1 MKHSI
6 ILLAAGLAM
15 LIGSAAQANNQD
27 RAIQQCK
34 QSIRDAYGV
43 SNFRNV
49 FAERIGHKR
58 FRVYGKIRNRGR
70 SYPFS
75 CGVKRGWVQ
84 SYNYDGPHK
93 NYDDEYYYD
102 NDSRNDRHDKKA
114 RNIAIG
120 VGLAALAA
128 AAIAASSKNQT
139 TSEPAESFSYNDGI
153 DKFHLEDE
161 CGEALGGRIRREHDG
176 VRRIEFDHSQIKHN
190 GSKLT
195 GSGHIQWQRDEPSA
209 LEFSCS
215 FDRNGRVSDSS
226 YSFY

>member
-1 MKHSI
+1 MKHRI
-6 ILLAAGLAM
+6 ILLTAGIAM
-15 LIGSAAQANNQD
+15 LIGSAAQASKQD
-27 RAIQQCK
+27 QAIHECK

-49 FAERIGHKR
+49 FAERIGHNR
-58 FRVYGKIRNRGR
+58 FRVYGKIRHRGDR
-70 SYPFS
+70 YPFS
-75 CGVKRGWVQ
+75 CRVKRGWVQ
-84 SYNYDGPHK
+84 SYNYDGPHR
-93 NYDDEYYYD
+93 NYDDEYD

-128 AAIAASSKNQT
+128 AVIAASNKSQTSKST
-139 TSEPAESFSYNDGI
+139 ESFSYNDGI
-153 DKFHLEDE
+153 DKYHLEDE
-161 CGEALGGRIRREHDG
+161 CGEKLGGRIRREHEG
-176 VRRIEFDHSQIKHN
+176 VRRVEFDHSQIKHN

-195 GSGHIQWQRDEPSA
+195 GSGHIQWQLEEPSA

-215 FDRNGRVSDSS
+215 FDRSGRVTDSS

>member
-1 MKHSI
+1 MRHAI
-6 ILLAAGLAM
+6 ILLAAGLTM
-15 LIGSAAQANNQD
+15 LISSAAYANKQD
-27 RAIQQCK
+27 RAIHECK

-49 FAERIGHKR
+49 FAERIGHNR
-58 FRVYGKIRNRGR
+58 FRVYGKILNRGR

-75 CGVKRGWVQ
+75 CGVKRGRVQ
-84 SYNYDGPHK
+84 SYNYDGPHRK
-93 NYDDEYYYD
+93 YDDEYY
-102 NDSRNDRHDKKA
+102 NDSRHDNKA
-114 RNIAIG
+114 RNVAIG

-139 TSEPAESFSYNDGI
+139 TAPAESFSYNDGI
-153 DKFHLEDE
+153 DKSHLEDE
-161 CGEALGGRIRREHDG
+161 CGEELGGRIRREHDG

-190 GSKLT
+190 GSQLT
-195 GSGHIQWQRDEPSA
+195 GSGHIQWQREEPSA